1 MTESK
6 LNEVTT
12 EPAALRYI
20 TPRDKSQLFR
30 YPQQI
35 SVMDRRRFLTSGEIE
50 SYINTSSSE
59 DEGEVVSAKRMKIVK
74 PISKKITSVVYIP
87 PADVDA
93 VSDEELID
101 DNEMI
106 TEVPAMTDVCGE
118 LEVEHESDVEDFASP
133 PSCLVGI
140 PNDGPSCSAKT
151 TSYTAEKDFGTPNL
165 KKTKRIDFK
174 FGAPDESGV
183 ESLKSNM
190 VDSMIVKTPFE
201 LFLQFFD
208 EEIMEMLVVNTN
220 MYAHQNN
227 IVVDI
232 SKQQIYRFI
241 GILILSGYHRV
252 PHVEHYWSTQQTL
265 GVPIVK
271 QALSRNNFQLI
282 KRIFH
287 LVDNYG
293 IDATD
298 RFAKV
303 RPLIDAL
310 NL

>member
-1 MTESK
+1 
-6 LNEVTT
+6 
-12 EPAALRYI
+12 
-20 TPRDKSQLFR
+20 
-30 YPQQI
+30 
-35 SVMDRRRFLTSGEIE
+35 MDRRRFLTIGEIE
-50 SYINTSSSE
+50 SYINSSSSE
-59 DEGEVVSAKRMKIVK
+59 DEGEVVSAKRMKIVN

-118 LEVEHESDVEDFASP
+118 LVVEHESDVEDFASP

-140 PNDGPSCSAKT
+140 LDDGPSCCAKT
-151 TSYTAEKDFGTPNL
+151 TRYTAEKVFG
-165 KKTKRIDFK
+165 
-174 FGAPDESGV
+174 G
-183 ESLKSNM
+183 
-190 VDSMIVKTPFE
+190 KTPFE

-241 GILILSGYHRV
+241 GILILSGYHKV

-265 GVPIVK
+265 GIPIVK
-271 QALSRNNFQLI
+271 QAPSRNNFQLI

-287 LVDNYG
+287 LMDNYG

-298 RFAKV
+298 RFANV

-310 NL
+310 NRKYLQLGVFETFQLIDDQLIPYFGPH

>member
-1 MTESK
+1 
-6 LNEVTT
+6 
-12 EPAALRYI
+12 
-20 TPRDKSQLFR
+20 
-30 YPQQI
+30 
-35 SVMDRRRFLTSGEIE
+35 MDRRRFLTIEEIE

-87 PADVDA
+87 PADVGA

-106 TEVPAMTDVCGE
+106 TEVSAMTDVCRE

-140 PNDGPSCSAKT
+140 LDDGPSCSAKT
-151 TSYTAEKDFGTPNL
+151 TRP
-165 KKTKRIDFK
+165 
-174 FGAPDESGV
+174 PDESGE
-183 ESLKSNM
+183 ESLKSNI
-190 VDSMIVKTPFE
+190 VGSMSGKTPFE

-220 MYAHQNN
+220 IYAHQNY
-227 IVVDI
+227 IIVDI
-232 SKQQIYRFI
+232 SKQQINRFI
-241 GILILSGYHRV
+241 GILILNGYHKV

-265 GVPIVK
+265 GIPIVK

-282 KRIFH
+282 
-287 LVDNYG
+287 
-293 IDATD
+293 
-298 RFAKV
+298 
-303 RPLIDAL
+303 
-310 NL
+310 

>member
-1 MTESK
+1 
-6 LNEVTT
+6 
-12 EPAALRYI
+12 
-20 TPRDKSQLFR
+20 
-30 YPQQI
+30 
-35 SVMDRRRFLTSGEIE
+35 MDRRRYLTIGEIE

-59 DEGEVVSAKRMKIVK
+59 DEGEVVSANRMKI
-74 PISKKITSVVYIP
+74 
-87 PADVDA
+87 DVDA

-106 TEVPAMTDVCGE
+106 TERE
-118 LEVEHESDVEDFASP
+118 
-133 PSCLVGI
+133 
-140 PNDGPSCSAKT
+140 
-151 TSYTAEKDFGTPNL
+151 YTAEKDFGTPNW

-174 FGAPDESGV
+174 FGPPDESGV
-183 ESLKSNM
+183 ESLKSNI
-190 VDSMIVKTPFE
+190 VDSMSGKTPFK
-201 LFLQFFD
+201 LFLQFFG

-227 IVVDI
+227 IIVDI

-241 GILILSGYHRV
+241 GILILSGYHKV

-265 GVPIVK
+265 GILILK

-287 LVDNYG
+287 LMDNNG

-303 RPLIDAL
+303 RPLNVAWENTPKTIMGTEGPKPVAL
-310 NL
+310 VADH

>member
-1 MTESK
+1 
-6 LNEVTT
+6 
-12 EPAALRYI
+12 
-20 TPRDKSQLFR
+20 
-30 YPQQI
+30 
-35 SVMDRRRFLTSGEIE
+35 MDRRRFLTIGEIE

-59 DEGEVVSAKRMKIVK
+59 DEG
-74 PISKKITSVVYIP
+74 IP

-133 PSCLVGI
+133 PPCSVGI
-140 PNDGPSCSAKT
+140 LDDGPSCSAQT
-151 TSYTAEKDFGTPNL
+151 TRYTAEKDVG
-165 KKTKRIDFK
+165 
-174 FGAPDESGV
+174 G
-183 ESLKSNM
+183 
-190 VDSMIVKTPFE
+190 KTPFE
-201 LFLQFFD
+201 LFLQFFG
-208 EEIMEMLVVNTN
+208 EEIMEMLVVNRN

-227 IVVDI
+227 IGVDI

-241 GILILSGYHRV
+241 RILILSGYHKV

-265 GVPIVK
+265 GIPIVQ
-271 QALSRNNFQLI
+271 QALSRNSFQLI

-287 LVDNYG
+287 LMDNYG

-310 NL
+310 NPHNNNNNNIELSEMGLLTTGTSSCMPAVRLTASESRESRQAVSDSIPPANGTISEVTPDDTV

>member
-1 MTESK
+1 
-6 LNEVTT
+6 
-12 EPAALRYI
+12 
-20 TPRDKSQLFR
+20 
-30 YPQQI
+30 
-35 SVMDRRRFLTSGEIE
+35 MDRRRFLTVGEIE
-50 SYINTSSSE
+50 SYIKTSSSE
-59 DEGEVVSAKRMKIVK
+59 DEGEVVSVKRMKIVK

-93 VSDEELID
+93 GSDEELID

-140 PNDGPSCSAKT
+140 PDDGPSCSAKT
-151 TSYTAEKDFGTPNL
+151 TSCVQKKISVHQTGKKPNEL
-165 KKTKRIDFK
+165 ILNQ
-174 FGAPDESGV
+174 SGV
-183 ESLKSNM
+183 EYLKSNI
-190 VDSMIVKTPFE
+190 VDSISESEYFIHKIFLSGGKTPFE

-220 MYAHQNN
+220 MYAHRNN

-241 GILILSGYHRV
+241 GILILSGYHKV

-265 GVPIVK
+265 GIPIVK

-287 LVDNYG
+287 LMDNYG
-293 IDATD
+293 IDPTD

-303 RPLIDAL
+303 HLL
-310 NL
+310 MH

>member
-1 MTESK
+1 
-6 LNEVTT
+6 
-12 EPAALRYI
+12 
-20 TPRDKSQLFR
+20 
-30 YPQQI
+30 
-35 SVMDRRRFLTSGEIE
+35 
-50 SYINTSSSE
+50 
-59 DEGEVVSAKRMKIVK
+59 MKIVK
-74 PISKKITSVVYIP
+74 PISKNITSVVYIP
-87 PADVDA
+87 PAEVDA

-106 TEVPAMTDVCGE
+106 TEIPAMTDVCGE

-140 PNDGPSCSAKT
+140 PDDGPSCSAET
-151 TSYTAEKDFGTPNL
+151 TRYTAEKDFGTPNW

-174 FGAPDESGV
+174 FGPPDESGG
-183 ESLKSNM
+183 
-190 VDSMIVKTPFE
+190 KTPFE

-241 GILILSGYHRV
+241 GVLKLSRYHKV
-252 PHVEHYWSTQQTL
+252 PHVDYWSSQQTL
-265 GVPIVK
+265 GIPIVK

-287 LVDNYG
+287 LMDNYG

-310 NL
+310 NPCGWLEVSSDKPHRRLQACVRILLLQLVAIKRKS

>member
-1 MTESK
+1 
-6 LNEVTT
+6 
-12 EPAALRYI
+12 
-20 TPRDKSQLFR
+20 
-30 YPQQI
+30 
-35 SVMDRRRFLTSGEIE
+35 
-50 SYINTSSSE
+50 
-59 DEGEVVSAKRMKIVK
+59 MKIVK

-93 VSDEELID
+93 VSDEQLID

-118 LEVEHESDVEDFASP
+118 LEVEHGSDVEDFASP

-140 PNDGPSCSAKT
+140 PDDGPSCSAKT
-151 TSYTAEKDFGTPNL
+151 TRYTAEKDFG
-165 KKTKRIDFK
+165 R
-174 FGAPDESGV
+174 
-183 ESLKSNM
+183 
-190 VDSMIVKTPFE
+190 KTPVE
-201 LFLQFFD
+201 LFLHFFD

-220 MYAHQNN
+220 MYAYQNN

-241 GILILSGYHRV
+241 GILILSGYHKV
-252 PHVEHYWSTQQTL
+252 PHVEHYWSTRQTL
-265 GVPIVK
+265 GIPIVK

-287 LVDNYG
+287 LMDNYG
-293 IDATD
+293 IDAKD

-310 NL
+310 NQQQEL